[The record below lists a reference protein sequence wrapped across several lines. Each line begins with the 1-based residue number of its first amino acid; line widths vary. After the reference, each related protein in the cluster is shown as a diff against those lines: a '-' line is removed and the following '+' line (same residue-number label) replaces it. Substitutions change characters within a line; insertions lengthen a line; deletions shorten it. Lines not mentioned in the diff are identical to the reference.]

1 MTDDIER
8 RDFLRH
14 GATVLGSAFAYGP
27 SLAAANTSAL
37 TSAGEPI
44 GEQASS
50 DLRFAVIFEVKPSE
64 QGRGQYLEL
73 AAALRPRLDR
83 VDGFR
88 SIERFASRARPGWL
102 LSLSQWADEAGLT
115 RWRTHPEHH
124 AAQEKGRDGIFDDYR
139 LRVGQVVSLE
149 HSDASGP
156 WRPARRTAY
165 NDPRRRAPRFVV
177 LASATVS
184 DEATRSRVDAEFTRF
199 DGVAHQDKGSA
210 GSELFES
217 LPSSPYRLVALSAWP
232 GEEAASRWSRQIT
245 TALRRF
251 TSRGVVWQVAIVEVE
266 RDYGLLCREE
276 APQYFGAPATPAEA
290 VPATPELVRIPWT
303 GTSLTLGL
311 RHLPP
316 RGATDVDPSKIVL
329 FVHGSSFPSDLA
341 AAYRFDGHSWM
352 DDLSEAG
359 YDVWALDFAGY
370 GHSDRYTNPLQA
382 PGRHDPPGRAE
393 VCSQQLMTAI
403 LEICERRG
411 APAVSV
417 IAHSWGTLAAGI
429 CTTSRP
435 AVVSRLV
442 LFGPVTRR
450 EPTSRSTVTEAKEPS
465 FVYVTIEDQRN
476 RFLGYVPRGNAP
488 VLEERHF
495 DEWAQTYLDSDP
507 ESRTRVP
514 ASVRVPNGPSVDI
527 DRAWAGHFA
536 YDPAEVVCPTLIIR
550 GEWDSVTRNADAR
563 WLSQALTNCPLKRD
577 VVIPRG
583 THVMHLETGRFDL
596 YRSVR
601 TFLGGSS
608 EGEQLQ
614 SPAPS
619 HRARGKQ
626 PR

>member
-1 MTDDIER
+1 
-8 RDFLRH
+8 L
-14 GATVLGSAFAYGP
+14 
-27 SLAAANTSAL
+27 
-37 TSAGEPI
+37 
-44 GEQASS
+44 
-50 DLRFAVIFEVKPSE
+50 
-64 QGRGQYLEL
+64 
-73 AAALRPRLDR
+73 
-83 VDGFR
+83 
-88 SIERFASRARPGWL
+88 
-102 LSLSQWADEAGLT
+102 
-115 RWRTHPEHH
+115 
-124 AAQEKGRDGIFDDYR
+124 
-139 LRVGQVVSLE
+139 
-149 HSDASGP
+149 
-156 WRPARRTAY
+156 
-165 NDPRRRAPRFVV
+165 
-177 LASATVS
+177 
-184 DEATRSRVDAEFTRF
+184 
-199 DGVAHQDKGSA
+199 DGVAHQDEGSA

-217 LPSSPYRLVALSAWP
+217 LPSSPYGLVTVSAWP
-232 GEEAASRWSRQIT
+232 GEEAASRWSRQIAT
-245 TALRRF
+245 VLRRF
-251 TSRGVVWQVAIVEVE
+251 TSRSVVWQVAIIEVE

-276 APQYFGAPATPAEA
+276 APQYFAAPATRAQAAPA
-290 VPATPELVRIPWT
+290 PLELVRIPWT

-311 RHLPP
+311 RHVPP
-316 RGATDVDPSKIVL
+316 RGATDVDPSKVVL

-352 DDLSEAG
+352 DDLCEDG

-370 GHSDRYTNPLQA
+370 GHSDRYKNPLEA

-403 LEICERRG
+403 LAICERRG
-411 APAVSV
+411 VPAVSV

-435 AVVSRLV
+435 AIVNRLV
-442 LFGPVTRR
+442 LFGPVARR
-450 EPTSRSTVTEAKEPS
+450 EPTSRSTPAEAKEPS

-514 ASVRVPNGPSVDI
+514 AGVQVPNGPSVDI
-527 DRAWAGHFA
+527 EQAWSGHFA
-536 YDPAEVVCPTLIIR
+536 YDPARVLCPALIVR
-550 GEWDSVTRNADAR
+550 GEWDSVTRDADAR

-601 TFLGGSS
+601 TFLGGTS
-608 EGEQLQ
+608 EGDQVQ

-619 HRARGKQ
+619 HRAGGNQ